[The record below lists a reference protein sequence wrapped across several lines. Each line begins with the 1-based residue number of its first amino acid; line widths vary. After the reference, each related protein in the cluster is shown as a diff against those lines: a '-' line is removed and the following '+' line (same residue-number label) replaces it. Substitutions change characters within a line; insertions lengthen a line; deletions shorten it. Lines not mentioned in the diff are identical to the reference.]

1 MRELQVLKIPYIALL
16 DLLLHLKILHK
27 LPLLLKIHH
36 LHNLLN
42 IILQSLL
49 SIILLHMFIFK
60 SLFLILPLLKILQ
73 LNKLLSIILLHIF
86 ILRSLLTLRG

>member
-36 LHNLLN
+36 LHNLLS